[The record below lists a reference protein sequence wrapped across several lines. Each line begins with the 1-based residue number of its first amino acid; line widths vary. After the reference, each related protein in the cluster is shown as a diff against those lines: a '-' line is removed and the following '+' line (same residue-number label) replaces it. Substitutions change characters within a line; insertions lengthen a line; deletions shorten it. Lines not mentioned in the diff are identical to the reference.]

1 MKEKNTETKEILDKI
16 KEIRNDNPSKKHS
29 ASHVGNET
37 KYRII
42 YERDLCIGVA
52 ACVMSSPKYWE
63 MDDEGKAILKN
74 GREVSPGIFEIEISE
89 EDYAES
95 FEAAKEC
102 PVNCIHIINLET
114 GEKII

>member
-1 MKEKNTETKEILDKI
+1 MDKKEIFSRIKGMKDAKSNHKI
-16 KEIRNDNPSKKHS
+16 SS
-29 ASHVGNET
+29 ADSRGST
-37 KYRII
+37 KAKYRIR

-63 MDDEGKAILKN
+63 MDGEGKAILKQ

-89 EDYAES
+89 EDYEES
-95 FEAAKEC
+95 FGAAKEC

-114 GEKII
+114 GEEII

>member
-1 MKEKNTETKEILDKI
+1 MDREEIFSKIREVKKENSAGKQHNSSFSSSSTK
-16 KEIRNDNPSKKHS
+16 
-29 ASHVGNET
+29 A
-37 KYRII
+37 KYKII

-63 MDDEGKAILKN
+63 MDSEGKAMLKQ
-74 GREVSPGIFEIEISE
+74 GKEVSPGIFEIEISE